1 MAAAS
6 LLETDGN
13 HRVLGR
19 RGRPVPYQS
28 WHIEVLSR
36 FGCTMLSLVHDSLLI
51 DRSRNH
57 G

>member
-6 LLETDGN
+6 LLETDGD
-13 HRVLGR
+13 HRVLDR

-28 WHIEVLSR
+28 WHIEVLRS
-36 FGCTMLSLVHDSLLI
+36 FGGTMLSPVHDSLLI

>member
-13 HRVLGR
+13 HRVLDR

-28 WHIEVLSR
+28 WHIEVLSC
-36 FGCTMLSLVHDSLLI
+36 FGCPMLSPVHDFLLI

>member
-13 HRVLGR
+13 HRVLDR

-28 WHIEVLSR
+28 WHIEVLRS
-36 FGCTMLSLVHDSLLI
+36 FGGTMLSPVHDSLLI

>member
-13 HRVLGR
+13 HRVLDR

-36 FGCTMLSLVHDSLLI
+36 FGCTMLSLVHDSVLI

>member
-6 LLETDGN
+6 LLKTDGN
-13 HRVLGR
+13 HRVLDR
-19 RGRPVPYQS
+19 RGCPVPYQS
-28 WHIEVLSR
+28 WHIEELSR